1 MKEGKS
7 RAGAEKGGH
16 AEITKRS
23 PVGLGGNDF
32 VRGIGKRNR
41 IETQGYNVL
50 DAQ

>member
-16 AEITKRS
+16 VEITKRR

-32 VRGIGKRNR
+32 VRGIGRRNR
-41 IETQGYNVL
+41 IETHGYTVL
-50 DAQ
+50 DVQ